1 MVLEVN
7 TIGSHRNNAMK
18 RARLHLVAHLLVA
31 VCMLSLVGCG
41 DLVPIGAAR
50 DPAKATLSPVPTSS
64 SATDVIP
71 PTDTPG
77 VEQLTATAT
86 LEPSPGIH
94 EVQAG
99 DTLWG
104 IAHRYV
110 VSLSDLMAANGIE
123 NPDLIYVG
131 QQLAIPTDSDPGV
144 EQPQDPLTPSAPETR
159 TITPDEPSSLAA
171 EPSPAVDLSL
181 LAPHILL
188 EPMSHDWQK
197 FNNCGPVTISM
208 ALSYHGREVGQLDI
222 AAAVKGV
229 PEDKN
234 VSPQEI
240 VWYIRDQGLDAVA
253 RVNGDIDTLQRL
265 VSNDIPVIVQQ
276 WMDRPDH
283 DMTGHYR
290 VLRGYDRAAQVMIVN
305 DSFSGPMLRFSYAD
319 FDRLWRGF
327 NRSYIP
333 VYRPEQ
339 EALVASIVGDD
350 WDDEAMYVRALAQA
364 QMEVEERGD
373 LYAWFNLGDALLEL
387 DRDEEAVAA
396 YEQALAFGL
405 PPRMMWYRFGPL
417 EAYNRVGQYQK
428 TLGLAEPLLADAPM
442 LEEVHYHRGIAY
454 EGLGHPQ
461 NAMAAYQMALQHNSR
476 FQAAREAL
484 EALQEGLSSRAD

>member
-1 MVLEVN
+1 M
-7 TIGSHRNNAMK
+7 
-18 RARLHLVAHLLVA
+18 
-31 VCMLSLVGCG
+31 
-41 DLVPIGAAR
+41 PIGAAR
-50 DPAKATLSPVPTSS
+50 VAAKTTPPPVPTLSP
-64 SATDVIP
+64 AAEVIP

-77 VEQLTATAT
+77 VEQLAATAIP
-86 LEPSPGIH
+86 EPSLDVH

-104 IAHRYV
+104 IAHRYT
-110 VSLSDLMAANGIE
+110 VSLSDLMAANMIE

-131 QQLAIPTDSDPGV
+131 QRLAIPTGSDSGV
-144 EQPQDPLTPSAPETR
+144 EQSYDPLTPSATETHI
-159 TITPDEPSSLAA
+159 TIPDEPSSPAA
-171 EPSPAVDLSL
+171 EPSPVVDLSP

-208 ALSYHGREVGQLDI
+208 ALSYYGREVSQLDI
-222 AAAVKGV
+222 AAAVKGS

-234 VSPQEI
+234 VSPQDI
-240 VWYIRDQGLDAVA
+240 VWYVRDQGLGAVA
-253 RVNGDIDTLQRL
+253 RVNGDLDTLQRL
-265 VSNDIPVIVQQ
+265 VSNGIPVIVQK
-276 WMDRPDH
+276 WMDRPGSDL
-283 DMTGHYR
+283 TGHYS

-305 DSFSGPMLRFSYAD
+305 DSFSGPKLRFSYAD

-387 DRDEEAVAA
+387 DRDAEAVAA

-405 PPRMMWYRFGPL
+405 PPRMMWYRFGLL

-428 TLGLAEPLLADAPM
+428 MLDLVEPLLADAPM

-454 EGLGHPQ
+454 EGLGQPQ